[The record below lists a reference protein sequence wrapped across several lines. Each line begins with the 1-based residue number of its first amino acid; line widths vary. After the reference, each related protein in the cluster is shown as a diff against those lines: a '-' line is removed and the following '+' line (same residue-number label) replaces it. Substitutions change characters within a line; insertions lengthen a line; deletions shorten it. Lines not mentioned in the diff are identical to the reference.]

1 MFSNRY
7 TFLYTGI
14 LVVAVAVVL
23 ALAATLL
30 QPMQSRNQKVAKM
43 QEILKAAGETVDA
56 KQAEDRY
63 NALISAELRVDE
75 QGVVR
80 AEYQNQNGDW
90 KQTEGDASLKRA
102 FDCNMK
108 AELAKGGEGLYPVFV
123 CTDGLYIVP
132 LEGKGLWGSI
142 WGYLAVESDFNTIA
156 GVTFGHKSE
165 TPGLG
170 AEIATDGFQSHFKG
184 KKLFEP
190 TGEFVSITVQ
200 KGGEAKYAGDV
211 SHAVDAVSGGTI
223 TSNGVTAMLRDC
235 LLHYVPFFEKGR
247 GEVMADTLVQDSIA
261 ELVVPEPE
269 PEPAPAPVV
278 KPRPRKVIPDTA
290 STPATSPAAP
300 ATPAPEPA
308 PAAQAAPQEP
318 APAPAPQ
325 PDPEKVEQPA
335 SAPQTVETPD
345 DAQTDNA
352 SDQDSKKGK
361 KQKPAKKN

>member
-30 QPMQSRNQKVAKM
+30 QPMQSRNQKVARM

-56 KQAEDRY
+56 KQAEGRY
-63 NALISAELRVDE
+63 NALISAELRVDD

-80 AEYQNQNGDW
+80 AEYRNQNGDW
-90 KQTEGDASLKRA
+90 RQTEGDASVKRA

-108 AELAKGGEGLYPVFV
+108 AELAKGGQGLYPVFV
-123 CTDGLYIVP
+123 CADSLYIVP
-132 LEGKGLWGSI
+132 LEGKGLWGGI
-142 WGYLAVESDFNTIA
+142 WGYMAVESDFNTIA
-156 GVTFGHKSE
+156 GVTFGHKGE

-170 AEIATDGFQSHFKG
+170 AEIASDGFQSHFKG

-190 TGEFVSITVQ
+190 SGEFVSITVQ

-247 GEVMADTLVQDSIA
+247 GAMPADTLAQDSIA
-261 ELVVPEPE
+261 GTEVCEPE
-269 PEPAPAPVV
+269 PETAPAPVV

-290 STPATSPAAP
+290 VSPAA
-300 ATPAPEPA
+300 APAPVAEPA

-325 PDPEKVEQPA
+325 PAPEEVEQPA

-345 DAQTDNA
+345 DAQTDNG
-352 SDQDSKKGK
+352 SDQDLKKGR

>member
-30 QPMQSRNQKVAKM
+30 QPLQTRNQKVAKM
-43 QEILKAAGETVDA
+43 QEILKASGETVDA

-90 KQTEGDASLKRA
+90 RQTEGEPSVKRA

-108 AELAKGGEGLYPVFV
+108 AELAKGEEGLYPVFV
-123 CTDGLYIVP
+123 GADGLYIVP

-235 LLHYVPFFEKGR
+235 LRHYVAFFEKGR
-247 GEVMADTLVQDSIA
+247 GEVMADTLMQDSIA
-261 ELVVPEPE
+261 EAVVPEPE
-269 PEPAPAPVV
+269 PEPVAAPVV
-278 KPRPRKVIPDTA
+278 KPRPRKVISDSAAQPAA
-290 STPATSPAAP
+290 SSATPAA
-300 ATPAPEPA
+300 PAPEPA
-308 PAAQAAPQEP
+308 AQA
-318 APAPAPQ
+318 
-325 PDPEKVEQPA
+325 
-335 SAPQTVETPD
+335 
-345 DAQTDNA
+345 
-352 SDQDSKKGK
+352 
-361 KQKPAKKN
+361 

>member
-7 TFLYTGI
+7 TFIYTGI

-30 QPMQSRNQKVAKM
+30 QPMQNRNQKVAKM
-43 QEILKAAGETVDA
+43 QEILKASGETVDA

-63 NALISAELRVDE
+63 NALIIAELRVDN

-80 AEYQNQNGDW
+80 AEYQNQDGDW
-90 KQTEGDASLKRA
+90 KQTEGEPSVKRA

-108 AELAKGGEGLYPVFV
+108 AELAKGEAGLYPVFV
-123 CTDGLYIVP
+123 CADGLYIVP

-170 AEIATDGFQSHFKG
+170 AEIASDGFQAHFKG

-190 TGEFVSITVQ
+190 SGEFVSITVQ

-247 GEVMADTLVQDSIA
+247 GALPADTLAQDSIV
-261 ELVVPEPE
+261 EEVVPEPV

-278 KPRPRKVIPDTA
+278 KPRPRKVTADTA
-290 STPATSPAAP
+290 PAPSAAP
-300 ATPAPEPA
+300 APVAEPA

-318 APAPAPQ
+318 APEPAPQ
-325 PDPEKVEQPA
+325 PAPEKVEQPEV
-335 SAPQTVETPD
+335 APQPVETPD
-345 DAQTDNA
+345 DASSSENDP
-352 SDQDSKKGK
+352 DKDSKKGK
-361 KQKPAKKN
+361 KQKPAKKD

>member
-30 QPMQSRNQKVAKM
+30 QPLQTRNQKVAKM

-56 KQAEDRY
+56 KQAEERY
-63 NALISAELRVDE
+63 NSLIGAELRVDE

-90 KQTEGDASLKRA
+90 RQIEGDPSVKRA

-108 AELAKGGEGLYPVFV
+108 AELAKGEQGLYPVFV
-123 CTDGLYIVP
+123 GADGLYIVP

-142 WGYLAVESDFNTIA
+142 WGYVAVENDFNTIA

-235 LLHYVPFFEKGR
+235 LRHYVAFFEKGR
-247 GEVMADTLVQDSIA
+247 AGICADTLAQDSIA
-261 ELVVPEPE
+261 EEVLPAPVSAPA
-269 PEPAPAPVV
+269 PAPAPVA
-278 KPRPRKVIPDTA
+278 KPLPRPVNTDTVA
-290 STPATSPAAP
+290 RQVAP
-300 ATPAPEPA
+300 VE
-308 PAAQAAPQEP
+308 EP

-325 PDPEKVEQPA
+325 PTAEEAAPAPAPQPAPEKVEQPEVE
-335 SAPQTVETPD
+335 PQTVETPD
-345 DAQTDNA
+345 DTPAENDST
-352 SDQDSKKGK
+352 QDSKKGK
-361 KQKPAKKN
+361 KQKTAKKN